1 MSKRKCLRIWR
12 LEALLHLVAPKFSLA
27 CAALLGIAFVS
38 YTTVIKARTERATMC
53 LAENV
58 YHEARGEP
66 SGAKYTL
73 AMLTLARVADPDPQ
87 WPKTICG
94 AVAQDLQFSWTLDY
108 KLATDRSEQKLWEEA
123 QFIARD
129 VIANA
134 WTRYALPKG
143 WECARY
149 YKRTDGKGVSKHSMQ
164 YFDARLFPVGTFGSH
179 TAFQER
185 AGCRMK
191 LPTV

>member
-1 MSKRKCLRIWR
+1 MSSVLRIWKIEAR
-12 LEALLHLVAPKFSLA
+12 LFSIAPKFSLA

-38 YTTVIKARTERATMC
+38 YTSVVKVRAEQAAMC
-53 LAENV
+53 LAENI

-66 SGAKYTL
+66 REAKYIVGL
-73 AMLTLARVADPDPQ
+73 LTLARVSDADPQ

-94 AVAQDLQFSWTLDY
+94 ATAQTGQYSWTLDY
-108 KLATDRSEQKLWEEA
+108 KLATDRSERKLWEDA

-129 VIANA
+129 LIANA
-134 WTRYALPKG
+134 WTRYSLPKG

-149 YKRTDGKGVSKHSMQ
+149 YKRTDGKGVSKHSMK

-185 AGCRMK
+185 QGCRTH
-191 LPTV
+191 LPTI

>member
-1 MSKRKCLRIWR
+1 MRIVR
-12 LEALLHLVAPKFSLA
+12 LWPIEALLHRIAPKCSLV
-27 CAALLGIAFVS
+27 CAALLGISFVS
-38 YTTVIKARTERATMC
+38 YTSVVKARSEQATMC
-53 LAENV
+53 LAENL

-66 SGAKYTL
+66 RDAKYIL
-73 AMLTLARVADPDPQ
+73 GMLTLARVADPDPQ

-108 KLATDRSEQKLWEEA
+108 KLATDRSEQKQWEEA

-129 VIANA
+129 LIANA

-149 YKRTDGKGVSKHSMQ
+149 YKRTDGKGVSKASMK
-164 YFDARLFPVGTFGSH
+164 YFDAKLFPVGTFGSH
-179 TAFQER
+179 TAFEER
-185 AGCRMK
+185 SGCK
-191 LPTV
+191 SQLPTT